1 MMDDFKKA
9 NTTSYTAK
17 DLNCRN
23 VVPHTRQHNKLEKL
37 MRRMARKKLKKSLKK
52 LLTDST

>member
-1 MMDDFKKA
+1 MDDFKKA
-9 NTTSYTAK
+9 NATSYTAK

-23 VVPHTRQHNKLEKL
+23 VVPHARQHNKLEKL
-37 MRRMARKKLKKSLKK
+37 MRRVARKKLKKSLKK

>member
-1 MMDDFKKA
+1 MDDFKKA
-9 NTTSYTAK
+9 NATSYTAH
-17 DLNCRN
+17 DLNCRS

-52 LLTDST
+52 LLTDSI

>member
-1 MMDDFKKA
+1 MDDFKKA
-9 NTTSYTAK
+9 NATSYTAH
-17 DLNCRN
+17 DLNCRG

-37 MRRMARKKLKKSLKK
+37 MRRMARRKLKKSLKK